1 MVDAQIAQVRSF
13 NRIVTR
19 TVGALQQNYLG
30 RCRPLGETRLLFEIG
45 ESGATV
51 SELRERLGLDSGY
64 LSRLLRS
71 LERQALVTTRSSSG
85 DHRIR
90 SAALT
95 ALGLAELATLNRGSD
110 EFAQSI
116 LRPLNE
122 RQRQQLANAMAEV
135 ERLLSASSVEIKAE
149 PATGAAARYC
159 VSEYYRELED
169 RFDTGFDPSLSLAP
183 SLDEFAPPRGVFL
196 IAWLHGKPIGCGGLK
211 PISSEAAYLKRMWIS
226 PEVRGLGLARRMLR
240 ALEDR
245 ASAMKYSLVRLET
258 NKTLTEAQQLYRS
271 SGYSEVAP
279 FNDEP
284 YAHHWYEKR
293 LS

>member
-1 MVDAQIAQVRSF
+1 MVDALIAQVRSF
-13 NRIVTR
+13 NRTVTQ

-30 RCRPLGETRLLFEIG
+30 RYRPLGESRLLFEIG
-45 ESGATV
+45 ESGATA
-51 SELRERLGLDSGY
+51 SELRSRLGLDSGY

-71 LERQALVTTRSSSG
+71 LERQALVTTRPSS
-85 DHRIR
+85 DDRRIR
-90 SAALT
+90 RAALT
-95 ALGLAELATLNRGSD
+95 ALGLTELATLNRGSD
-110 EFAQSI
+110 ELAQSI
-116 LRPLNE
+116 LSPLSE
-122 RQRQQLANAMAEV
+122 RQRQQLANAMAQV
-135 ERLLSASSVEIKAE
+135 ERLLSASSVEIEAE

-169 RFDTGFDPSLSLAP
+169 RFDTGYDPSLSLVP
-183 SLDEFAPPRGVFL
+183 SLDEFAPPRGIFL
-196 IAWLHGKPIGCGGLK
+196 IARQHGKPVGCGGLK

-226 PEVRGLGLARRMLR
+226 PEMRGLGLARRMLR
-240 ALEDR
+240 ALENR
-245 ASAMKYSLVRLET
+245 ASAMNYSLIRLET
-258 NKTLTEAQQLYRS
+258 NKTLIEAQQLYRS